1 MNTHNRKTGRNF
13 SHFIPLALIGIGLI
27 VLGLV
32 AAKLISADG
41 LPSDYSVIPSEVNY
55 PAPELTLNSLKGER
69 VTISDFRDHILL
81 INNWA
86 TWCPPCKAEMPT
98 LSRYYKDHSKQGFM
112 LLGIEA
118 GDPKDDVEKFAEEYK
133 LSFPVLL
140 DPNTKSLTLFH
151 NDNLP
156 SSYVIDRNGNVV
168 LAWTGPI
175 NREMLEKYVTP
186 LLEQ

>member
-1 MNTHNRKTGRNF
+1 MDKQNRKTGKSISF
-13 SHFIPLALIGIGLI
+13 FIPLILIGVGLI

-32 AAKLISADG
+32 AAKLISDDG
-41 LPSDYSVIPSEVNY
+41 LPSDYTVIPSKVNY
-55 PAPELTLNSLKGER
+55 PAPELTLNNLNGEQ
-69 VTISDFRDHILL
+69 VTISDFRNQILL

-98 LSRYYKDHSKQGFM
+98 LSRYYKDHSEQGFM

-118 GDPKDDVEKFAEEYK
+118 GDPKEEVAKFAQEYN

-140 DPNTKSLTLFH
+140 DPNTKSLILF
-151 NDNLP
+151 NNENLP

-175 NREMLEKYVTP
+175 NGEMLEKYVTP